1 MSEDHTIE
9 AGQHTAHAFKALLS
23 AALVVADAQRQRAVR
38 EMRRLETEARER
50 EATATQRQQVDT
62 TLGRHDTTKNTTK
75 DASRDLGTDTGGAAD
90 GRGGGLDDPLVL
102 AEAWAAAEFADTKND
117 LDTHV
122 RATGVDPDAV
132 RREHAQQRQTPAE
145 AGRSSAEPAGRA
157 ADRVQHEG
165 VWQQGSPEVAKAGL
179 SYTREPGQHPITPG
193 LTPQRRTPAAAK
205 TTGKNHDL
213 GR

>member
-1 MSEDHTIE
+1 MSEDHTVE

-38 EMRRLETEARER
+38 EMRRLETEARDR
-50 EATATQRQQVDT
+50 ETAATRRQQVDT
-62 TLGRHDTTKNTTK
+62 TLGRYDTTT
-75 DASRDLGTDTGGAAD
+75 DASRGLGTDTGGATD
-90 GRGGGLDDPLVL
+90 GLGGGLNDPVVL
-102 AEAWAAAEFADTKND
+102 AEAWAAAEFADPDTKPD

-122 RATGVDPDAV
+122 RSAGVDPDEV
-132 RREHAQQRQTPAE
+132 RREHSASQ

-157 ADRVQHEG
+157 ADRVQQEG

-205 TTGKNHDL
+205 TAGKNHDL

>member
-1 MSEDHTIE
+1 MSEDHTVE

-38 EMRRLETEARER
+38 EMRRLETEARDR
-50 EATATQRQQVDT
+50 ETAATQRQQVDT
-62 TLGRHDTTKNTTK
+62 TLGRYDTTT
-75 DASRDLGTDTGGAAD
+75 DHSWERSTDTGGAAD
-90 GRGGGLDDPLVL
+90 GQGGGLNDPVVL
-102 AEAWAAAEFADTKND
+102 AEAWAAAEFADPDTKTD

-122 RATGVDPDAV
+122 RAAGVDPDEV
-132 RREHAQQRQTPAE
+132 RREHAQQGQAPDAV
-145 AGRSSAEPAGRA
+145 GRSSAEPAGRA

-193 LTPQRRTPAAAK
+193 LTPQRRIPAAAK
-205 TTGKNHDL
+205 TAGKNHDL